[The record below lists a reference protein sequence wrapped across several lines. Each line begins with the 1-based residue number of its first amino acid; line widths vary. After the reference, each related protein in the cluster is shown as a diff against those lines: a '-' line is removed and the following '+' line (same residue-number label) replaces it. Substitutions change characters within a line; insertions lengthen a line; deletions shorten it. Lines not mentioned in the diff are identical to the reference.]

1 MEIVLIVLLAIVVFA
16 IWRGN
21 QDALEQLRGE
31 VARLEREI
39 DFLRSQL
46 AALLKLRTASPAN
59 EPVPAAKEP
68 AAKPPVVAPLSIPR
82 PEPAQPA
89 AAQHAPQRAI
99 AAFKTP
105 VQAPIST
112 PPVGVQASIS
122 TSPVRVQTPVFT
134 PAPRGQPPIFAPPA
148 KAPAPPAPSPMDQ
161 ARPPVQRPA
170 VPKPAADAPKPV
182 EAPKPAE
189 ADAQAVADGKLFSL
203 EERLGANWL
212 NKIGIA
218 IVVIG
223 IGYFLAYKLQ
233 TWGPG
238 GKVLCGYAVSFV
250 LLAGGMWLER
260 KPTYRVFARGGIG
273 GGWALA
279 FFTSYAMYHVSA
291 AHVLSS
297 LAADLVLM
305 MAVAAGMVAHSLRY
319 RSQTVTGL
327 AFLLGFVT
335 LLTSHLEGTDGNVV
349 FSLTASV
356 VLALALV
363 VVTTVRHWAWLELAG
378 LIAVYLSHLVWLTK
392 ALPENHAAFAE
403 FWPSAALILLYWL
416 IFRLAYVLRTPRDQK
431 EENISSLSAVLNSV
445 GVLGLLKYQSVH
457 PEWAFWAEA
466 ALGAVEMGLAF
477 RVRSRR
483 RQAFVV
489 LSTIA
494 TVLLISA
501 VPFKFHGV
509 SWPVLWLVEAQVLA
523 VCGLRLGE
531 PVFRR
536 LGLLTG
542 VVTGGVL
549 AFHDVMP
556 LLLFRLDYPDPA
568 RHLSLTAALALA
580 AVLYW
585 IHAEVYPRRWP
596 RIAAD
601 KGEAF
606 ALRITSWLGV
616 AAAATALWVALPYQ
630 WVPVGWLALMLLLG
644 LAAHRF
650 GAALL
655 ALEADVLT
663 LASAA
668 VLIFHHV
675 LPLALFRLDYPDPSR
690 HAAETAVLAL
700 AAAAYWL
707 RSEVYPRALPRLLPG
722 PSFDFDTKLWQDLAL
737 PSTSWLGLA
746 AAAAALWAA
755 LPDLWVPAGWLA
767 LVLLLGFAAQRFGG
781 IVMAVEAD
789 ALALGAGAV
798 LVFHHVLPL
807 ALFRLAY
814 PDPSHHGAETA
825 VLTLAAV
832 AYWVRSEG
840 YPRVLRRFESSP
852 SPDFD
857 MNAWQAFALPV
868 SSWLGV
874 AAAAAA
880 LWVALPASWVAVGW
894 LTLVVAL
901 GLAADGVRAQTLA
914 LQADLLA
921 VAAFPGLFVWNLGT
935 QGWWDHRAP
944 LIASVA
950 LLYGGMR
957 RKTVP
962 TGSSNYVAPAYSWAA
977 TLLMAYVATVLA
989 SDEVLGLAWVALGLA
1004 LFEIGRWARKGYLRW
1019 QAYFLVAAAFGRY
1032 FAIDLPMTFGGPF
1045 ASIALT
1051 ADGRLLPYH
1060 FSLVNSLL
1068 LEVLIL
1074 AAIGYWLLERTRNRE
1089 RCTRAEH
1096 IAGLLADGLGTLSV
1110 ALWFAYR
1117 FPSNWVPVPGGAAWV
1132 TPIWAGMATVLLAL
1146 AWLVRRRAFLVQS
1159 MSLVV
1164 AVVARGFSLDLFAD
1178 SPAGF
1183 WHGPLFHLGVAAIV
1197 LLAALPFA
1205 FRLRGEGSFTNPTIS
1220 LPPDLGLI
1228 LRSPEQWFFFAAFAL
1243 EVVALAVKLSFG
1255 QITIGWSLLG
1265 LGVFLFALALGERS
1279 YRLAGLG
1286 LLLVCVA
1293 KILLMDVWELPLS
1306 QRWIT
1311 FAVLGTALVAVN
1323 FLYTRFGAVIRKFM

>member
-1 MEIVLIVLLAIVVFA
+1 MEIVLIVVLGIVVFA
-16 IWRGN
+16 VWRSS
-21 QDALEQLRGE
+21 QDALDQLRGQ

-46 AALLKLRTASPAN
+46 AALLKPQKPRPAN
-59 EPVPAAKEP
+59 EPAFAAREP
-68 AAKPPVVAPLSIPR
+68 AAKPPGVAPLPIQR

-89 AAQHAPQRAI
+89 AAQHAPQPAI
-99 AAFKTP
+99 AAFKP
-105 VQAPIST
+105 PAQAPIST
-112 PPVGVQASIS
+112 PPV
-122 TSPVRVQTPVFT
+122 RVQTPVS
-134 PAPRGQPPIFAPPA
+134 APPA
-148 KAPAPPAPSPMDQ
+148 KAPAPPAPSPMEQ
-161 ARPPVQRPA
+161 ARPPVQSPA
-170 VPKPAADAPKPV
+170 APKPV
-182 EAPKPAE
+182 ADPPKPVETPKPAE
-189 ADAQAVADGKLFSL
+189 ADAQAVMDGKLSSL

-260 KPTYRVFARGGIG
+260 KPTYRIFARGGIG

-291 AHVLSS
+291 AHVLTS

-319 RSQTVTGL
+319 RSQTITGL

-477 RVRSRR
+477 RVRSKR

-494 TVLLISA
+494 TVLLISG

-509 SWPVLWLVEAQVLA
+509 SWPVLWLLEAQVLA

-568 RHLSLTAALALA
+568 RHLSLAAALALA

-616 AAAATALWVALPYQ
+616 AAAATALWVALPYE

-644 LAAHRF
+644 LAAHRL

-655 ALEADVLT
+655 ALEADL
-663 LASAA
+663 LSLGSAA

-675 LPLALFRLDYPDPSR
+675 VPVALFRLDYPDPCR

-707 RSEVYPRALPRLLPG
+707 RSEVYPRVLPRLVPS
-722 PSFDFDTKLWQDLAL
+722 PSFDFDISIWQDLAL
-737 PSTSWLGLA
+737 PATSWLGLA

-755 LPDLWVPAGWLA
+755 LPDLWVPVGWLA
-767 LVLLLGFAAQRFGG
+767 LVLLLGFVANRLKG
-781 IVMAVEAD
+781 IGMAVEAD

-814 PDPSHHGAETA
+814 PDSSHHPAETA
-825 VLTLAAV
+825 VLALAAA
-832 AYWVRSEG
+832 AYWVRSEA
-840 YPRVLRRFESSP
+840 YPRVLRRFDSSP
-852 SPDFD
+852 SPEFD

-868 SSWLGV
+868 SSWLGA

-880 LWVALPASWVAVGW
+880 LWVALPASWVVVGW
-894 LTLVVAL
+894 LALVVAL
-901 GLAADGVRAQTLA
+901 GLAADGVKAQTLA

-921 VAAFPGLFVWNLGT
+921 VAAFPGLFVWDLWT
-935 QGWWDHRAP
+935 RGWWDHRAP

-950 LLYGGMR
+950 LLYAGMR
-957 RKTVP
+957 RKTVAA
-962 TGSSNYVAPAYSWAA
+962 GSSNYVAPSYSWTA

-1004 LFEIGRWARKGYLRW
+1004 LFEIGRLARKSYLRW
-1019 QAYFLVAAAFGRY
+1019 QAFFLVAVAFGRY
-1032 FAIDLPMTFGGPF
+1032 FAIDLPMTFGP
-1045 ASIALT
+1045 AAPIVLT
-1051 ADGRLLPYH
+1051 ADGRLLSPAH

-1096 IAGLLADGLGTLSV
+1096 IVGLLGDALGTLSI

-1117 FPSNWVPVPGGAAWV
+1117 FPSDWVPVPRGAAWV
-1132 TPIWAGMATVLLAL
+1132 TPIWAGMATMLLAL
-1146 AWLVRRRAFLVQS
+1146 AWLVRRRAFLIQS
-1159 MSLVV
+1159 MALVV
-1164 AVVARGFSLDLFAD
+1164 AVVARGLLLDLFLFAD
-1178 SPAGF
+1178 RPASF
-1183 WHGPLFHLGVAAIV
+1183 WHGPLFHLGVTAII

-1205 FRLRGEGSFTNPTIS
+1205 FRLRGEGAFANPTIS

-1228 LRSPEQWFFFAAFAL
+1228 LRRPEQWFFFAAFAL

-1255 QITIGWSLLG
+1255 HITIGWSLLG
-1265 LGVFLFALALGERS
+1265 LGVFLFALMVGERS

-1286 LLLVCVA
+1286 LLLMCVA
-1293 KILLMDVWELPLS
+1293 KILLMDVWQLPLS

>member
-1 MEIVLIVLLAIVVFA
+1 ME
-16 IWRGN
+16 
-21 QDALEQLRGE
+21 
-31 VARLEREI
+31 
-39 DFLRSQL
+39 
-46 AALLKLRTASPAN
+46 
-59 EPVPAAKEP
+59 
-68 AAKPPVVAPLSIPR
+68 
-82 PEPAQPA
+82 
-89 AAQHAPQRAI
+89 
-99 AAFKTP
+99 
-105 VQAPIST
+105 
-112 PPVGVQASIS
+112 
-122 TSPVRVQTPVFT
+122 
-134 PAPRGQPPIFAPPA
+134 
-148 KAPAPPAPSPMDQ
+148 Q
-161 ARPPVQRPA
+161 ARPPVQSPA

-182 EAPKPAE
+182 EAPKPAG

-218 IVVIG
+218 ITVMAIA
-223 IGYFLAYKLQ
+223 YFLAYKLQ

-260 KPTYRVFARGGIG
+260 KPTYRIFARGGIG

-291 AHVLSS
+291 AHVLTS

-363 VVTTVRHWAWLELAG
+363 VVTTVRHWAWLELGG

-392 ALPENHAAFAE
+392 VLPENHAAFAE

-445 GVLGLLKYQSVH
+445 GVLGLLKFQSVH

-466 ALGAVEMGLAF
+466 ALGAMEMGLAF

-494 TVLLISA
+494 AVLLISA

-536 LGLLTG
+536 LGLLAG

-549 AFHDVMP
+549 AFHDVVP
-556 LLLFRLDYPDPA
+556 LLFTRLFYRDPG

-596 RIAAD
+596 QIAAN

-616 AAAATALWVALPYQ
+616 AAAATALWVALPYE

-644 LAAHRF
+644 LAGYRF
-650 GAALL
+650 GGAVLPL
-655 ALEADVLT
+655 QADFLT
-663 LASAA
+663 GASAA
-668 VLIFHHV
+668 VLVFHTAV
-675 LPLALFRLDYPDPSR
+675 PLLLLRLDYRDPS
-690 HAAETAVLAL
+690 HHPAETVVLAL
-700 AAAAYWL
+700 AAVAYWL
-707 RSEVYPRALPRLLPG
+707 RGEVYPRVLPRLFLG
-722 PSFDFDTKLWQDLAL
+722 ASSDFTLRVWQDLAL
-737 PSTSWLGLA
+737 PATSWLGLA
-746 AAAAALWAA
+746 AAATALWVA
-755 LPDLWVPAGWLA
+755 LPDLWVPVGWLA
-767 LVLLLGFAAQRFGG
+767 LVLLLGFVAHRLKG
-781 IVMAVEAD
+781 IGIAVEAD

-814 PDPSHHGAETA
+814 PDPSHHAVETA
-825 VLTLAAV
+825 VLALAAA
-832 AYWVRSEG
+832 AYWVRSEV
-840 YPRVLRRFESSP
+840 YPRVLRRFDSSP

-880 LWVALPASWVAVGW
+880 LWVALPASWVVVGW
-894 LTLVVAL
+894 LALVVAL
-901 GLAADGVRAQTLA
+901 GLAADGVKAQTLA

-921 VAAFPGLFVWNLGT
+921 LAAFPGLFVWNLGT

-950 LLYGGMR
+950 LLYAGMR
-957 RKTVP
+957 RRTVP
-962 TGSSNYVAPAYSWAA
+962 AGSRNYVAPAYSWAA

-989 SDEVLGLAWVALGLA
+989 SAEVLGLAWVVLGLA
-1004 LFEIGRWARKGYLRW
+1004 LFEIGRLARKGYLRW
-1019 QAYFLVAAAFGRY
+1019 QAFFLVAIAFGRY
-1032 FAIDLPMTFGGPF
+1032 FAIDLPMTIGP
-1045 ASIALT
+1045 AAPIVLT
-1051 ADGRLLPYH
+1051 SDGRLLQPAH

-1096 IAGLLADGLGTLSV
+1096 IIGLLANGLGTLSI

-1117 FPSNWVPVPGGAAWV
+1117 FPSDWVPVPGGEAWV
-1132 TPIWAGMATVLLAL
+1132 TPIWAGMATLLLAL
-1146 AWLVRRRAFLVQS
+1146 TWLARRRAFLIQS
-1159 MSLVV
+1159 MALVV
-1164 AVVARGFSLDLFAD
+1164 AVVARAFSIDLFAE
-1178 SPAGF
+1178 SPGGF

-1205 FRLRGEGSFTNPTIS
+1205 FRLRGEGRFANPTIS

-1228 LRSPEQWFFFAAFAL
+1228 LRRPEQWFFFAAFAL
-1243 EVVALAVKLSFG
+1243 EAVALAVKLSSG
-1255 QITIGWSLLG
+1255 HITIAWSLLG
-1265 LGVFLFALALGERS
+1265 LGVFLFALTVGERS

-1293 KILLMDVWELPLS
+1293 KILLMDVWQLPLS

-1311 FAVLGTALVAVN
+1311 FVVLGPALVAVS
-1323 FLYTRFGAVIRKFM
+1323 FLYTRFGAVIRKFL

>member
-1 MEIVLIVLLAIVVFA
+1 MEIFFIIILAIIVFVV
-16 IWRGN
+16 WRN
-21 QDALEQLRGE
+21 SQDAIDQLRGQVE
-31 VARLEREI
+31 SLQRET

-46 AALLKLRTASPAN
+46 AALVKPHATSPAN
-59 EPVPAAKEP
+59 EPAQTAKQPAVKRPEI
-68 AAKPPVVAPLSIPR
+68 APIPIPR
-82 PEPAQPA
+82 PEMAKPA
-89 AAQHAPQRAI
+89 AAQYAPQPAI
-99 AAFKTP
+99 AAFKP
-105 VQAPIST
+105 PAQVPIST
-112 PPVGVQASIS
+112 PLVKA
-122 TSPVRVQTPVFT
+122 QTPI
-134 PAPRGQPPIFAPPA
+134 PAPPVMAQ
-148 KAPAPPAPSPMDQ
+148 APPAPSPME
-161 ARPPVQRPA
+161 RPRVPIQSPVT
-170 VPKPAADAPKPV
+170 PKPPA
-182 EAPKPAE
+182 EARKPAE
-189 ADAQAVADGKLFSL
+189 AQKPPVAQKAAEPDAQTVTGGKLTSL

-238 GKVLCGYAVSFV
+238 GKVLCGYAVSFA
-250 LLAGGMWLER
+250 LLAGGVWLER
-260 KPTYRVFARGGIG
+260 KPTYRIFARGSIG

-279 FFTSYAMYHVSA
+279 FFTTYAMYHLSA

-305 MAVAAGMVAHSLRY
+305 MVVASGMVAHSLRY

-327 AFLLGFVT
+327 AFLLGFAT
-335 LLTSHLEGTDGNVV
+335 LLTSHLGGTDGNVV

-356 VLALALV
+356 VLAVALV
-363 VVTTVRHWAWLELAG
+363 MVTTVRHWAWLELAG

-392 ALPENHAAFAE
+392 VLPENHAAFAE

-457 PEWAFWAEA
+457 PEWAFWAEM
-466 ALGAVEMGLAF
+466 ALGSLEMSLAF
-477 RVRSRR
+477 RVRARR

-501 VPFKFHGV
+501 IPFKFHGV

-523 VCGLRLGE
+523 ICGLRLGE

-536 LGLLTG
+536 LGLLAG

-549 AFHDVMP
+549 AFHDVVP
-556 LLLFRLDYPDPA
+556 LLLFRLDYPDPD
-568 RHLSLTAALALA
+568 RHLSLTAALVLA

-585 IHAEVYPRRWP
+585 IHSEVYPRRWP
-596 RIAAD
+596 QIAENQL
-601 KGEAF
+601 EAF
-606 ALRITSWLGV
+606 ALRVTSWLGV

-630 WVPVGWLALMLLLG
+630 WVPIGWLALMLLLG
-644 LAAHRF
+644 LAGYRF
-650 GAALL
+650 GGAVLPL
-655 ALEADVLT
+655 QADFLT
-663 LASAA
+663 GASAA
-668 VLIFHHV
+668 VLVFHPAVPLLLLRLDHPDPSHHPAETVVLALAAVAYWLRGEVYPRVLPRLFSGASCDFTLRVWQDLALPFTSWLGLAAAATALWVALPDLWVPVGWLALVLLLGFVAHRLKGIGLAVEADALALGAAAVLVFHHV
-675 LPLALFRLDYPDPSR
+675 FPLALFRLDYPDPS
-690 HAAETAVLAL
+690 HHPVETAVFAL
-700 AAAAYWL
+700 AAAAYWV
-707 RSEVYPRALPRLLPG
+707 RSEVYPR
-722 PSFDFDTKLWQDLAL
+722 
-737 PSTSWLGLA
+737 
-746 AAAAALWAA
+746 
-755 LPDLWVPAGWLA
+755 
-767 LVLLLGFAAQRFGG
+767 
-781 IVMAVEAD
+781 I
-789 ALALGAGAV
+789 
-798 LVFHHVLPL
+798 
-807 ALFRLAY
+807 
-814 PDPSHHGAETA
+814 
-825 VLTLAAV
+825 
-832 AYWVRSEG
+832 
-840 YPRVLRRFESSP
+840 LRRFDTGPSSE
-852 SPDFD
+852 FD

-880 LWVALPASWVAVGW
+880 LWVALPASWVVVGW
-894 LTLVVAL
+894 LALVVAL
-901 GLAADGVRAQTLA
+901 GLAADWVKAQILA
-914 LQADLLA
+914 LQADFLA
-921 VAAFPGLFVWNLGT
+921 VAAFPGIFVWDIWT

-944 LIASVA
+944 LIGSVA
-950 LLYGGMR
+950 LLYAGMR

-962 TGSSNYVAPAYSWAA
+962 AGSSNYVAPAYSWAA

-989 SDEVLGLAWVALGLA
+989 PDVALGLVWMALGLA
-1004 LFEIGRWARKGYLRW
+1004 LFEIGRLARRGYLRW
-1019 QAYFLVAAAFGRY
+1019 QAFLLVAAGFGRY
-1032 FAIDLPMTFGGPF
+1032 LAIDLTMMFGGPPPP
-1045 ASIALT
+1045 IALT
-1051 ADGRLLPYH
+1051 ANGVALSPDR

-1074 AAIGYWLLERTRNRE
+1074 AAIGYWLMERTRNRE

-1096 IAGLLADGLGTLSV
+1096 ILGLTANALGTLSI

-1117 FPSNWVPVPGGAAWV
+1117 FPSAWVPVPGGEAWV
-1132 TPIWAGMATVLLAL
+1132 TPIWAGMASVLLAL

-1159 MSLVV
+1159 MALVV
-1164 AVVARGFSLDLFAD
+1164 AVVARGFSLDLFTD
-1178 SPAGF
+1178 SPVDF
-1183 WHGPLFHLGVAAIV
+1183 WHGPLLHLGVAAIV

-1243 EVVALAVKLSFG
+1243 EVVALAVKLSAG
-1255 QITIGWSLLG
+1255 HITIGWSLLG
-1265 LGVFLFALALGERS
+1265 LGVFLFALAVGERS

-1293 KILLMDVWELPLS
+1293 KILLMDVWQLPLS

-1311 FAVLGTALVAVN
+1311 FVVLGPALVAVS
-1323 FLYTRFGAVIRKFM
+1323 FLYTRFGAVIRKFL

>member
-1 MEIVLIVLLAIVVFA
+1 MEIVLIVGLAIAVFA
-16 IWRGN
+16 IWRSS
-21 QDALEQLRGE
+21 QDAIEQLRGRIKSLE
-31 VARLEREI
+31 VDI
-39 DFLRSQL
+39 GFLRMQL
-46 AALLKLRTASPAN
+46 AALVKPHTASPAG
-59 EPVPAAKEP
+59 EP
-68 AAKPPVVAPLSIPR
+68 APTVRQPAKMRPEVAPLPVPQ
-82 PEPAQPA
+82 PEPAQPS
-89 AAQHAPQRAI
+89 AAQHAPQPAI
-99 AAFKTP
+99 AAFKP
-105 VQAPIST
+105 PAQAPIST
-112 PPVGVQASIS
+112 PPAGARL
-122 TSPVRVQTPVFT
+122 PAFT
-134 PAPRGQPPIFAPPA
+134 PPASVQPPISAPPA
-148 KAPAPPAPSPMDQ
+148 KAPAPPVPLPMEP

-170 VPKPAADAPKPV
+170 MPKPPTEARKPPV
-182 EAPKPAE
+182 APKPAE
-189 ADAQAVADGKLFSL
+189 ADAQAVTGGKLFSL

-238 GKVLCGYAVSFV
+238 GKVLCGYAVSLT
-250 LLAGGMWLER
+250 LLAGGVWLER
-260 KPTYRVFARGGIG
+260 KPTYRIFARGGIG

-279 FFTSYAMYHVSA
+279 FFTTYAMHHLSA
-291 AHVLSS
+291 AYVLSS

-305 MAVAAGMVAHSLRY
+305 MVVAAGMVAHSLRY

-335 LLTSHLEGTDGNVV
+335 LLTSHLEGTDGNLV

-356 VLALALV
+356 VLAVALV
-363 VVTTVRHWAWLELAG
+363 MVTTARHWAWLELGG

-392 ALPENHAAFAE
+392 VLPQNHAAFAE
-403 FWPSAALILLYWL
+403 FWPSTALILLYWL
-416 IFRLAYVLRTPRDQK
+416 IFRAAYVLRTPRDQK
-431 EENISSLSAVLNSV
+431 EENISSLSAVLNSI
-445 GVLGLLKYQSVH
+445 GVLGLLKVQAAH
-457 PEWAFWAEA
+457 PEWAFWAES

-509 SWPVLWLVEAQVLA
+509 SWPVLWLLEAQVLA

-536 LGLLTG
+536 LGLLAG

-556 LLLFRLDYPDPA
+556 LLLFRLDNPDPA

-585 IHAEVYPRRWP
+585 IHSEVYPRRWP
-596 RIAAD
+596 RIAED
-601 KGEAF
+601 DGEAF

-616 AAAATALWVALPYQ
+616 AAAAAALWVALPYQ

-655 ALEADVLT
+655 ALEADILT

-668 VLIFHHV
+668 VLIFHHFV
-675 LPLALFRLDYPDPSR
+675 PLALFRLDYPDPSR
-690 HAAETAVLAL
+690 HAAETVVLAL
-700 AAAAYWL
+700 AAAACWI
-707 RSEVYPRALPRLLPG
+707 RSEVYPRVLPRILPG
-722 PSFDFDTKLWQDLAL
+722 LPFDLDLSLWQDLAR
-737 PSTSWLGLA
+737 PATSWLGLA

-755 LPDLWVPAGWLA
+755 LPDLWVPVGWLA
-767 LVLLLGFAAQRFGG
+767 LVLLLAFAAHRFGG
-781 IVMAVEAD
+781 IAMAVEAD
-789 ALALGAGAV
+789 ALVLGAGAV
-798 LVFHHVLPL
+798 LLFHHVLPL
-807 ALFRLAY
+807 ALFRLAN
-814 PDPSHHGAETA
+814 PDFSRHTAETA
-825 VLTLAAV
+825 ALTLAA
-832 AYWVRSEG
+832 AAFWVRSEV
-840 YPRVLRRFESSP
+840 YPRVLRRFDAGS

-868 SSWLGV
+868 GSWLGA

-880 LWVALPASWVAVGW
+880 LWVALPAPWVVVGW
-894 LTLVVAL
+894 LALVVAL
-901 GLAADGVRAQTLA
+901 GLAADGIKARTLA

-921 VAAFPGLFVWNLGT
+921 VAAFPGLLVWDLGT
-935 QGWWDHRAP
+935 QGWWDYRAP

-950 LLYGGMR
+950 LLYAGMR
-957 RKTVP
+957 RRTAP
-962 TGSSNYVAPAYSWAA
+962 AGAGDYVAPAYSWAA

-989 SDEVLGLAWVALGLA
+989 SDQALGPVWVALGLA
-1004 LFEIGRWARKGYLRW
+1004 LFEIGRLARKGYLRW
-1019 QAYFLVAAAFGRY
+1019 QAFLLVALAFGRY
-1032 FAIDLPMTFGGPF
+1032 FAIDLPMNFGP
-1045 ASIALT
+1045 AAPIVLT
-1051 ADGRLLPYH
+1051 ADGRLLQPGR

-1068 LEVLIL
+1068 LEILIL

-1096 IAGLLADGLGTLSV
+1096 ILGLTASALGTLSI

-1117 FPSNWVPVPGGAAWV
+1117 FPSEWVPAAGGEAWV

-1146 AWLVRRRAFLVQS
+1146 AWLARRRAFLVQS
-1159 MSLVV
+1159 MALVV
-1164 AVVARGFSLDLFAD
+1164 AAVGRGLFLDLFAD

-1183 WHGPLFHLGVAAIV
+1183 WHGPLFHLGMTAIV

-1205 FRLRGEGSFTNPTIS
+1205 FRLRGERTFAAPTIS
-1220 LPPDLGLI
+1220 FPPELGLVF
-1228 LRSPEQWFFFAAFAL
+1228 RSPEQWFFFAAFGL
-1243 EVVALAVKLSFG
+1243 EVVALAVKLSSG
-1255 QITIGWSLLG
+1255 HITIAWSLLG
-1265 LGVFLFALALGERS
+1265 LGVFLFALAVGERS
-1279 YRLAGLG
+1279 YRLAGLL

-1293 KILLMDVWELPLS
+1293 KILLMDVWQLPLS

-1323 FLYTRFGAVIRKFM
+1323 FLYTRYAAVIRKFV

>member
-1 MEIVLIVLLAIVVFA
+1 
-16 IWRGN
+16 
-21 QDALEQLRGE
+21 
-31 VARLEREI
+31 
-39 DFLRSQL
+39 
-46 AALLKLRTASPAN
+46 
-59 EPVPAAKEP
+59 
-68 AAKPPVVAPLSIPR
+68 
-82 PEPAQPA
+82 
-89 AAQHAPQRAI
+89 
-99 AAFKTP
+99 
-105 VQAPIST
+105 
-112 PPVGVQASIS
+112 
-122 TSPVRVQTPVFT
+122 
-134 PAPRGQPPIFAPPA
+134 
-148 KAPAPPAPSPMDQ
+148 
-161 ARPPVQRPA
+161 
-170 VPKPAADAPKPV
+170 
-182 EAPKPAE
+182 
-189 ADAQAVADGKLFSL
+189 
-203 EERLGANWL
+203 
-212 NKIGIA
+212 
-218 IVVIG
+218 
-223 IGYFLAYKLQ
+223 
-233 TWGPG
+233 
-238 GKVLCGYAVSFV
+238 VSFV

-260 KPTYRVFARGGIG
+260 KPTYRIFARGGIG

-392 ALPENHAAFAE
+392 VLPENHAAFAE

-477 RVRSRR
+477 RVRSRW

-523 VCGLRLGE
+523 ACGLRLGE

-536 LGLLTG
+536 LGLLAG

-580 AVLYW
+580 AILYW
-585 IHAEVYPRRWP
+585 VHAEVYPRRWP
-596 RIAAD
+596 RIAENPL
-601 KGEAF
+601 EAF

-616 AAAATALWVALPYQ
+616 AAAATALWVALPYE
-630 WVPVGWLALMLLLG
+630 WVPVGWLALMLVLG
-644 LAAHRF
+644 LAAHRL

-668 VLIFHHV
+668 VLILHHV
-675 LPLALFRLDYPDPSR
+675 VPLALFRLDYPDPSR
-690 HAAETAVLAL
+690 HATETAVLAL

-707 RSEVYPRALPRLLPG
+707 RAEVYPRVLPRLLPG
-722 PSFDFDTKLWQDLAL
+722 PSFDFDIKVWQDLAL

-746 AAAAALWAA
+746 AASAALWAA
-755 LPDLWVPAGWLA
+755 LPDLWVPVGWLT
-767 LVLLLGFAAQRFGG
+767 LVLFLGFVAHLLKG
-781 IVMAVEAD
+781 IAMAVEAD

-814 PDPSHHGAETA
+814 PDPSRHAGETA
-825 VLTLAAV
+825 VLALAAA
-832 AYWVRSEG
+832 AYWVRSEV
-840 YPRVLRRFESSP
+840 YPRVLRRFDSSP

-874 AAAAAA
+874 AAVAAA
-880 LWVALPASWVAVGW
+880 LWVALPAPWVAVGW
-894 LTLVVAL
+894 LALMVAL
-901 GLAADGVRAQTLA
+901 GLAADGVKAQTLA

-921 VAAFPGLFVWNLGT
+921 VAALPGLFFWNLGR

-950 LLYGGMR
+950 LLYAGMR
-957 RKTVP
+957 RKTLP
-962 TGSSNYVAPAYSWAA
+962 AGSSNYVAPAYSWAA
-977 TLLMAYVATVLA
+977 TLLMAYVATVFA
-989 SDEVLGLAWVALGLA
+989 SAELLGLAWVALGLA
-1004 LFEIGRWARKGYLRW
+1004 LYEIGRLAKKGYLRW
-1019 QAYFLVAAAFGRY
+1019 QAFFLVAIAFGRY
-1032 FAIDLPMTFGGPF
+1032 FAIDLPMTFGP
-1045 ASIALT
+1045 AAPIVLT
-1051 ADGRLLPYH
+1051 ADGRLLSPVH

-1074 AAIGYWLLERTRNRE
+1074 ASIGYWLLERTRNRE

-1096 IAGLLADGLGTLSV
+1096 IIGLLANALGTLSI

-1117 FPSNWVPVPGGAAWV
+1117 FPSDWVPVPGGEAWV

-1146 AWLVRRRAFLVQS
+1146 AWLARRRAFLIQS
-1159 MSLVV
+1159 MALAV

-1183 WHGPLFHLGVAAIV
+1183 WHGPLFHLGVTAII
-1197 LLAALPFA
+1197 LLTALPFA
-1205 FRLRGEGSFTNPTIS
+1205 FSLRGEGCFANSTIS

-1243 EVVALAVKLSFG
+1243 EVVALAMKLSSG
-1255 QITIGWSLLG
+1255 HITIGWSLLG
-1265 LGVFLFALALGERS
+1265 LGVFLFALTVGERS

-1293 KILLMDVWELPLS
+1293 KILLMDVWQLPLS

-1311 FAVLGTALVAVN
+1311 FAVLGTALVAVS
-1323 FLYTRFGAVIRKFM
+1323 FLYAHLAAVIRKFL

>member
-1 MEIVLIVLLAIVVFA
+1 MEIFLIVVLAIAGFA
-16 IWRGN
+16 IWWN
-21 QDALEQLRGE
+21 TQNAIEQLRSE

-39 DFLRSQL
+39 DFLRTLS
-46 AALLKLRTASPAN
+46 
-59 EPVPAAKEP
+59 
-68 AAKPPVVAPLSIPR
+68 VAPLRPQRASLASEPATAPRQPAEKRLEVAPPPIPR
-82 PEPAQPA
+82 PEPPQPA
-89 AAQHAPQRAI
+89 TAHHVPQPAI
-99 AAFKTP
+99 AAFKPPAQVP
-105 VQAPIST
+105 VSP
-112 PPVGVQASIS
+112 PPVGVQP
-122 TSPVRVQTPVFT
+122 PVS
-134 PAPRGQPPIFAPPA
+134 APPA
-148 KAPAPPAPSPMDQ
+148 RVMAPPAPLPMEPE
-161 ARPPVQRPA
+161 RPPAESPA
-170 VPKPAADAPKPV
+170 VPKPPA
-182 EAPKPAE
+182 EAQRPPETPKPAE
-189 ADAQAVADGKLFSL
+189 VDAQAIAAGKLFSL

-260 KPTYRVFARGGIG
+260 KPTYRIFARGGIG

-279 FFTSYAMYHVSA
+279 FFTSYAMYHVPA

-335 LLTSHLEGTDGNVV
+335 LLTSHLEGTEGNVV

-356 VLALALV
+356 VLAVALV
-363 VVTTVRHWAWLELAG
+363 VVTTVRHWAWLEFAG

-392 ALPENHAAFAE
+392 VLPENHAAFAE
-403 FWPSAALILLYWL
+403 FWPSTALILLYWL
-416 IFRLAYVLRTPRDQK
+416 IFRLAYVLRTPLDQQ

-445 GVLGLLKYQSVH
+445 GVLGLLKFQAAH
-457 PEWAFWAEA
+457 PEWAFWAES

-494 TVLLISA
+494 TVLLVSA

-556 LLLFRLDYPDPA
+556 LLLLRLDHPDPG
-568 RHLSLTAALALA
+568 RHPSLAAALGLA
-580 AVLYW
+580 AALYW
-585 IHAEVYPRRWP
+585 IHSEVYPRRWP

-601 KGEAF
+601 EREAF
-606 ALRITSWLGV
+606 ALRITSWLG
-616 AAAATALWVALPYQ
+616 AAAGATAMWVALPYQ

-650 GAALL
+650 GGALL
-655 ALEADVLT
+655 ALEADILT
-663 LASAA
+663 LGSAA
-668 VLIFHHV
+668 VLVFHHV
-675 LPLALFRLDYPDPSR
+675 VPLVLFRLDNPDPSR
-690 HAAETAVLAL
+690 HPAETAVLALAAAAFWIRSEVYLRILPRLFACLSLDFDLTIWQDLALPATSWLGVAAAAAALWVALPDLWVPAGWLALTLLLVFAAHRLKGIVMAVQADALALGAGAVLAFHHILPLAWFRLANPDPSRHLAETAVLAL

-707 RSEVYPRALPRLLPG
+707 RAEVYPRVLPR
-722 PSFDFDTKLWQDLAL
+722 FD
-737 PSTSWLGLA
+737 SG
-746 AAAAALWAA
+746 
-755 LPDLWVPAGWLA
+755 
-767 LVLLLGFAAQRFGG
+767 
-781 IVMAVEAD
+781 
-789 ALALGAGAV
+789 
-798 LVFHHVLPL
+798 
-807 ALFRLAY
+807 
-814 PDPSHHGAETA
+814 
-825 VLTLAAV
+825 
-832 AYWVRSEG
+832 
-840 YPRVLRRFESSP
+840 P

-857 MNAWQAFALPV
+857 IDSWQAFALPA

-880 LWVALPASWVAVGW
+880 LWVALPAPWVVVGW
-894 LTLVVAL
+894 LALVVAL
-901 GLAADGVRAQTLA
+901 GLAADGVKARTLA
-914 LQADLLA
+914 LQADLLS
-921 VAAFPGLFVWNLGT
+921 VAAFPGLVAWDLWT

-944 LIASVA
+944 LMASVA
-950 LLYGGMR
+950 LLYAGMR
-957 RKTVP
+957 RKTAP
-962 TGSSNYVAPAYSWAA
+962 AGAGNYVAPAYSWAA

-989 SDEVLGLAWVALGLA
+989 SDLALGPVWVALGLA

-1019 QAYFLVAAAFGRY
+1019 QAFFLVAIAFGRY
-1032 FAIDLPMTFGGPF
+1032 FAIDLPMNFGP
-1045 ASIALT
+1045 AAPIALN
-1051 ADGRLLPYH
+1051 ADGRPLAPAH

-1074 AAIGYWLLERTRNRE
+1074 AAIGYWLLERTRNRQ
-1089 RCTRAEH
+1089 RCTGAEH
-1096 IAGLLADGLGTLSV
+1096 VIGLAANALGTLSI

-1117 FPSNWVPVPGGAAWV
+1117 FPSDWVPVAGGEAWV
-1132 TPIWAGMATVLLAL
+1132 TAIWAGMATVLLAL
-1146 AWLVRRRAFLVQS
+1146 AWIVRRRAFLVQS
-1159 MSLVV
+1159 MALAGAAVGRGLV
-1164 AVVARGFSLDLFAD
+1164 LDLFAD

-1183 WHGPLFHLGVAAIV
+1183 WHGPLFHLGVAALV

-1205 FRLRGEGSFTNPTIS
+1205 FRLRGEGRFATSTVS

-1228 LRSPEQWFFFAAFAL
+1228 FRSPEQWFFFAAFGL
-1243 EVVALAVKLSFG
+1243 EVVALAVKLSSG
-1255 QITIGWSLLG
+1255 HITIAWSLLG
-1265 LGVFLFALALGERS
+1265 LGVFLFALAVGERS

-1293 KILLMDVWELPLS
+1293 KILLMDVWQLPLS

-1311 FAVLGTALVAVN
+1311 FVVLGPALVAIS
-1323 FLYTRFGAVIRKFM
+1323 FLYTRFGAVIRKFL